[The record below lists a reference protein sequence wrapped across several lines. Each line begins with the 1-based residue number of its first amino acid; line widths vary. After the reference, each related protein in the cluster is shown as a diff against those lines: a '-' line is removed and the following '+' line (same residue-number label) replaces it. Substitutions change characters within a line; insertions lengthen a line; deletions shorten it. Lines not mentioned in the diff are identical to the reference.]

1 MEPADS
7 DGDGE
12 LSARHLTTSV
22 TLRGDGT
29 RIAEAR
35 DLAADFLVRAGT
47 DHGVAVS
54 ARAMDLTRLVVS
66 ELVTNAGRHAPGP
79 LRMQLRILD
88 DAVEVTVRDTA
99 RVQLLARPADPR
111 RVGQHGLEIVMAV
124 AQAFQVRL
132 EPNGKAVTA
141 RIALADGVRG
151 TGSPGGSPLGA
162 P

>member
-12 LSARHLTTSV
+12 LSSRFPTASV
-22 TLRGDGT
+22 TLSGDDT
-29 RIAEAR
+29 CIAEAR

-54 ARAMDLTRLVVS
+54 ARAMDFTRLVVS

-79 LRMQLRILD
+79 LRMELRILD
-88 DAVEVTVRDTA
+88 DAVEVTVRDTV
-99 RVQLLARPADPR
+99 RVQLLARPVDPR

-132 EPNGKAVTA
+132 EPDGKAVTA
-141 RIALADGVRG
+141 RIALTDEVRG
-151 TGSPGGSPLGA
+151 SGSPLGA

>member
-12 LSARHLTTSV
+12 LSSRFPTASV
-22 TLRGDGT
+22 TLNGDDT
-29 RIAEAR
+29 CIAEAR
-35 DLAADFLVRAGT
+35 DLAADFLARAGT

-79 LRMQLRILD
+79 LRMELRILD

-99 RVQLLARPADPR
+99 RVQLLARPVDPR

-132 EPNGKAVTA
+132 EPDGKAVTA
-141 RIALADGVRG
+141 RIALTDEVRG
-151 TGSPGGSPLGA
+151 SGSPLGA

>member
-12 LSARHLTTSV
+12 LSSRHPTTSV
-22 TLRGDGT
+22 TLSGDDT
-29 RIAEAR
+29 CIAEAR
-35 DLAADFLVRAGT
+35 DLAADFLVRAGA
-47 DHGVAVS
+47 DHGVVVS

-79 LRMQLRILD
+79 LRMELRILD
-88 DAVEVTVRDTA
+88 EAVEVTVRDTA
-99 RVQLLARPADPR
+99 RVQLLARPVDPR

-141 RIALADGVRG
+141 RIALADEVRG
-151 TGSPGGSPLGA
+151 NGSPLGA

>member
-7 DGDGE
+7 DSDGE
-12 LSARHLTTSV
+12 LNPRHLAISV
-22 TLRGDGT
+22 TLSGDGT

-35 DLAADFLVRAGT
+35 DLAADFLVRAGK

-54 ARAMDLTRLVVS
+54 ARAVDLTRLVVS

-79 LRMQLRILD
+79 LRLELRILD
-88 DAVEVTVRDTA
+88 DTVEVTVRDTA
-99 RVQLLARPADPR
+99 RVQLLARPVDPR

-132 EPNGKAVTA
+132 EPHGKAVTA
-141 RIALADGVRG
+141 RIALSDGARG
-151 TGSPGGSPLGA
+151 TGSPLGT